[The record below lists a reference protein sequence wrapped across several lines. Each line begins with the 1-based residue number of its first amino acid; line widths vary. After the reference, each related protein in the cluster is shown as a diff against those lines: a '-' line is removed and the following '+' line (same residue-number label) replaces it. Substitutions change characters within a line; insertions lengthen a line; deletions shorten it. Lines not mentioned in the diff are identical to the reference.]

1 MRFLGVFAL
10 SIVAAIL
17 AAMARYEAV
26 GGPSHEPDSSYAALG
41 TAGVVLLA
49 GVLLGGF
56 AEVAKRDARERR
68 EQEAARAA
76 EADKQRE
83 EAAKQRLA
91 QRTRAAQAEQ
101 LASSTGRQ
109 AMELA
114 RGANHHIHVCGQWI
128 DAMKT
133 HRQNHAL
140 SPFWESVEGGLISI
154 AAYLASIRQ
163 IIDLSN
169 AHHEACTAYRKN
181 GGVSS
186 QLPAFPIAASTVDVR
201 AALERKRQLDEI
213 IYQAQTDYEFATIFE
228 QRRTTTAVI
237 VGFRDL
243 NSAIQE
249 LPAALETAH
258 RNLQLAAR

>member
-1 MRFLGVFAL
+1 MRFVGVFAL
-10 SIVAAIL
+10 SVVVAIL

-56 AEVAKRDARERR
+56 AEVAKHAEVAK
-68 EQEAARAA
+68 QARAA

-83 EAAKQRLA
+83 EAAKKLLA

-186 QLPAFPIAASTVDVR
+186 QLPAFPITASTVDVR